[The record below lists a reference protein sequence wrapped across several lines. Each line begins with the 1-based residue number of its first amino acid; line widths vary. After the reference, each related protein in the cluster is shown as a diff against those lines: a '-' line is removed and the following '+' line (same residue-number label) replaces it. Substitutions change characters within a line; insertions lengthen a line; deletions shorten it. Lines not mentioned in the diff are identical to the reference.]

1 MFFFF
6 SDTNQLTAY
15 TKMYEPVHSELVN
28 LMRNIP
34 EQLRGL
40 NDATA
45 NSCSQRVSNDINKDL
60 KTMQANLLKTLKENI
75 KMEVCQF
82 QRFFIQILFS
92 IFH

>member
-1 MFFFF
+1 
-6 SDTNQLTAY
+6 
-15 TKMYEPVHSELVN
+15 MYEPVHSELVN

-82 QRFFIQILFS
+82 QRDFSFKYFLAFATKIRMNFLCSFFMF
-92 IFH
+92 